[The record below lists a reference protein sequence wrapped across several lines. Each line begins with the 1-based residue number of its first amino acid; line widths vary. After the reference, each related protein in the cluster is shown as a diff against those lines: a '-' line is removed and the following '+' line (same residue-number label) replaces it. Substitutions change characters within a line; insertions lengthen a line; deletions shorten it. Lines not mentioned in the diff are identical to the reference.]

1 MHWNQLEY
9 QLVKG
14 IESGNFATIMK
25 AFILAAG
32 VSRRLYPHTYN
43 TAKCLL
49 DVGGKPIIHYQLEAL
64 ESIGILDV
72 TLIVGYHREMLME
85 HVTLNFPNLNFTF
98 LVNHH
103 YFETNTAYS
112 VHIGRDILRSD
123 DHVLMNADVVYPKAL
138 LEQTVNSPYK
148 TALAV
153 DAKAC
158 GREEVKVIDGGEN
171 KIVAIGKDLIESRCL
186 GEFIGVAKLSH
197 EFTELFAKSLGNLI
211 DAGGVNDYFE
221 AGIQPLLEKTDVHF
235 EDVSEFPC
243 LEIDFIEDLE
253 DARRLF

>member
-1 MHWNQLEY
+1 
-9 QLVKG
+9 
-14 IESGNFATIMK
+14 MK

-43 TAKCLL
+43 TPKCLL
-49 DVGGKPIIHYQLEAL
+49 DVGGKPIIHYQLEAI
-64 ESIGILDV
+64 ESLGIKDV
-72 TLIVGYHREMLME
+72 TMIVGYHREMLMD
-85 HVTLNFPNLNFTF
+85 HVQSHFPNLNFNF
-98 LVNHH
+98 IINHH

-112 VHIGRDILRSD
+112 VYLGRDILKTEN
-123 DHVLMNADVVYPKAL
+123 HVLMNADVVYPKDL
-138 LEQTVNSPYK
+138 LNQTVQSQFD

-158 GREEVKVIDGGEN
+158 GREEVKVIDGGDN
-171 KIVAIGKDLIESRCL
+171 KIVAIGKDLIESQCL
-186 GEFIGVAKLSH
+186 GEFIGVAKLSSD
-197 EFTELFAKSLGNLI
+197 FTKLFSDSLEHLI

-221 AGIQPLLEKTDVHF
+221 AAIQPLLEKTDVNY

-253 DARRLF
+253 DARKLF

>member
-1 MHWNQLEY
+1 
-9 QLVKG
+9 
-14 IESGNFATIMK
+14 MK

-43 TAKCLL
+43 TPKCLL

-64 ESIGILDV
+64 ENLGITDV
-72 TLIVGYHREMLME
+72 TMIVGYHREMLME
-85 HVTLNFPNLNFTF
+85 HVTSNFPKLNFNFLT
-98 LVNHH
+98 NHH

-112 VHIGRDILRSD
+112 VYLGRDILSAA

-138 LEQTVNSPYK
+138 LEKTVNSK
-148 TALAV
+148 FTTALAV

-158 GREEVKVIDGGEN
+158 GREEVKIIDGGEN
-171 KIVAIGKDLIESRCL
+171 KIVAIGKDLIETQCL
-186 GEFIGVAKLSH
+186 GEFIGVAKLSK
-197 EFTELFAKSLGNLI
+197 EFTGLFSESLEHLI

-221 AGIQPLLEKTDVHF
+221 AGIQPLLEKTNVHY
-235 EDVSEFPC
+235 EDVSEYPC

-253 DARRLF
+253 SARELF

>member
-1 MHWNQLEY
+1 
-9 QLVKG
+9 
-14 IESGNFATIMK
+14 MK

-32 VSRRLYPHTYN
+32 VARRLYPHTYS
-43 TAKCLL
+43 TPKCLL

-64 ESIGILDV
+64 ESLGITDI
-72 TLIVGYHREMLME
+72 TMIVGYHREMIIK
-85 HVTLNFPNLNFTF
+85 HITSHFPNLNIHF

-112 VHIGRDILRSD
+112 VYLGREILSLD
-123 DHVLMNADVVYPKAL
+123 DHVLMNADVVYPKEL
-138 LEQTVNSPYK
+138 LEKTVNSRFG

-153 DAKAC
+153 DAKVC

-171 KIVAIGKDLIESRCL
+171 KIVAIGKDFIESQCL
-186 GEFIGVAKLSH
+186 GEFIGVAKLSK
-197 EFTELFAKSLGNLI
+197 EFTGLFSDSLENLI
-211 DAGGVNDYFE
+211 EAGGVNDYFE
-221 AGIQPLLEKTDVHF
+221 AGIQPLLDKTDVHF

-253 DARRLF
+253 SARKLF